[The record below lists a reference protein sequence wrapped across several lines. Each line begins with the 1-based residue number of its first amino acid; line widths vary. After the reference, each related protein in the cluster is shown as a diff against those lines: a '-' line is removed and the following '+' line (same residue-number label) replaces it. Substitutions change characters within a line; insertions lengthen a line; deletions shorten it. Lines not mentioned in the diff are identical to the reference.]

1 MDGVGVLI
9 LIEISEFIVA
19 KGPKSM
25 IFTDKIIIAYIPIF
39 RIVISSHYAII

>member
-1 MDGVGVLI
+1 MDVWGFNSDR
-9 LIEISEFIVA
+9 ISEFIVA

-25 IFTDKIIIAYIPIF
+25 IFIDKIIIAYIPIF